1 MIRRIRPPRAAARG
15 APNRIDEGA
24 LRLTGLPPVSRPPGA
39 AILIQIVALQENTN
53 GNHIKM

>member
-1 MIRRIRPPRAAARG
+1 MPRQPRAAARG

-39 AILIQIVALQENTN
+39 AVLIQIVALQENTN